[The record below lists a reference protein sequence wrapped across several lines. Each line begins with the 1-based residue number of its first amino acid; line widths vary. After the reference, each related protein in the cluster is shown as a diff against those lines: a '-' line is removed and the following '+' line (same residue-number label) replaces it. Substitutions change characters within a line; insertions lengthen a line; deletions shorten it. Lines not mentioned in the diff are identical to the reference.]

1 MVLSFLGE
9 YMRVLIFTA
18 SAGNGHNSS
27 AKRITEKLLE
37 KDKDTVIE
45 TVDIYKNYASK
56 IKAWTME
63 TGYFFLCHHFVNLYN
78 HYYKQSESSTVENR
92 DKSKVNKEVYPIL
105 YGMLK
110 KIYDFKPDVIVST
123 YIFASVALNNIKRY
137 YPIPATTACMCL
149 DYGISPYWECCT
161 NGLDYMFLTNEEMVQ
176 EFKDKGF
183 RDEQLIVTGIPVS
196 DRFNT
201 PVDKKEARERLGL
214 DPNLFT
220 IVLTTQSFFP
230 IKNKKIFSELKKV
243 KTPLQIIVVN
253 GKNKQCK
260 KEIDKLIRK
269 SNLPHKFIS
278 LGFTDKIVEI
288 FSASDIII
296 GKAGGLFSTEQI
308 NLGLPGLIVDK
319 LPQQEVYNKQYLID
333 NNCALPITK
342 DSIAD
347 NIIHLIN
354 NPDSQ
359 KLLRDSA
366 LKIRKP
372 NALED
377 ICKVLSKCKKADYS
391 SINFTD
397 NKRTVI
403 KNIDKKRKEAIKAS
417 KNSK

>member
-1 MVLSFLGE
+1 
-9 YMRVLIFTA
+9 MRVLIFTA

-63 TGYFFLCHHFVNLYN
+63 TGYFFLCRHFTGVYN
-78 HYYKQSESSTVENR
+78 HFFKQSERSSVANK
-92 DKSKVNKEVYPIL
+92 DKSKCNKEVYPIL
-105 YGMLK
+105 HGMLK
-110 KIYDFKPDVIVST
+110 KIYDFQPDVIVST

-137 YPIPATTACMCL
+137 YNIPAKTACMCL

-176 EFKDKGF
+176 DFKDKGF
-183 RDEQLIVTGIPVS
+183 TDEQLIVTGIPVS

-201 PVDKKEARERLGL
+201 PIEKKEAREKLGI
-214 DPNLFT
+214 DKDLFT

-230 IKNKKIFSELKKV
+230 IKNKKIFSELKKIQ
-243 KTPLQIIVVN
+243 TPVQVIVVN
-253 GKNKQCK
+253 GKNNQCK
-260 KEIDKLIRK
+260 KEIDKLIKK

-288 FSASDIII
+288 FSASDIIV
-296 GKAGGLFSTEQI
+296 GKAGGLFTTEQI

-319 LPQQEVYNKQYLID
+319 LPQQEIYNKQYLID
-333 NNCALPITK
+333 NNCALPVTK
-342 DSIAD
+342 DSLAD
-347 NIIHLIN
+347 NIIHLIK
-354 NPDSQ
+354 NPDCQ
-359 KLLRDSA
+359 KILKDSTM
-366 LKIRKP
+366 KIRKP
-372 NALED
+372 DALES
-377 ICKVLSKCKKADYS
+377 ICKVLTKCKTADYS
-391 SINFTD
+391 NINFTD

-403 KNIDKKRKEAIKAS
+403 KNIDRKRKEAIKLS
-417 KNSK
+417 KANK